1 MTDGGIELD
10 QVSGV
15 QLHGDHFDVLLGTFR
30 IAPRREILGQGTA
43 AGVSSSEDWFVFA
56 TTSGR
61 KRLVCGPLTSI
72 SALFE
77 AQA

>member
-1 MTDGGIELD
+1 MTGRQIDLD
-10 QVSGV
+10 QVSGI
-15 QLHGDHFDVLLGTFR
+15 QLHGDQFDVSPGTFR
-30 IAPRREILGQGTA
+30 IAPRREILGQESDGA
-43 AGVSSSEDWFVFA
+43 SSSSEDWFVFA

-77 AQA
+77 AQ